1 MDCRQAVE
9 YIHSLERFGIKPG
22 LERIGLLCS
31 ALGNPQNNCRF
42 IHVAGTNGKGSTSTL
57 IANVLSRCGFV
68 TGLYTSPYV
77 TDFRER
83 IQLGGRMIDPAGLA
97 RVVERVKNAVEE
109 NSIEITE
116 FEAVTA
122 AAFLW
127 FSEMKCDYVVLET
140 GLGGRFDATN
150 VIPPAAVSV
159 ITSISYDHMNILG
172 STIEAIAGE
181 KCGIIKPGT
190 KVVTYPLQNKTALGV
205 IKDTCSRLSVPL
217 IIPDSG
223 KISVL
228 RSDFRGTL
236 ASYGSLEYRLRLP
249 GEHIVYNSVTAI
261 EAIRAL
267 GENIPDEKII
277 DGFYDTVMPART
289 ELVRE
294 KPAVIIDGGHNE
306 DCAAAL
312 RAYVQKYLA
321 GKRIVA
327 VSSLMADKDYEAYVS
342 AIAPLADVF
351 IATKASVP
359 RALPARDLCACA
371 EKYCGRCLC
380 IPSPSEAA
388 QRALEEADES
398 DVILVCGSFYLAGD
412 IRSRFTGDEN
422 ND

>member
-1 MDCRQAVE
+1 MDCRQAIE

-31 ALGNPQNNCRF
+31 VLGNPQNNCRY

-97 RVVERVKNAVEE
+97 RVVEKVKNAVEE
-109 NSIEITE
+109 NGIDITE

-122 AAFLW
+122 AAFLYY
-127 FSEMKCDYVVLET
+127 SEMKCDYVVLET

-172 STIEAIAGE
+172 DTIEAIAGE

-190 KVVTYPLQNKTALGV
+190 AVVTYPLQNGKALGV
-205 IKDTCSRLSVPL
+205 IRETCSRLGVPL
-217 IIPDSG
+217 ILPDSRE
-223 KISVL
+223 ISIL
-228 RSDFRGTL
+228 RSDFRGTHAL
-236 ASYGSLEYRLRLP
+236 YGSLEYDLRLP
-249 GEHIVYNSVTAI
+249 GEHMVYNSVTAI

-267 GENIPDEKII
+267 GENITDDKII
-277 DGFYDTVMPART
+277 EGFYDTVMPART

-312 RAYVQKYLA
+312 KAYIEKYLT

-359 RALPARDLCACA
+359 RALPAEDLCKCA
-371 EKYCGRCLC
+371 EEYCGRCIC
-380 IPSPSEAA
+380 IPSPQDAA
-388 QRALEEADES
+388 DRALEEAGED
-398 DVILVCGSFYLAGD
+398 DVVLICGSFYLAGD
-412 IRSRFTGDEN
+412 IRSRFTGEKEDE
-422 ND
+422 

>member
-1 MDCRQAVE
+1 M
-9 YIHSLERFGIKPG
+9 
-22 LERIGLLCS
+22 
-31 ALGNPQNNCRF
+31 
-42 IHVAGTNGKGSTSTL
+42 
-57 IANVLSRCGFV
+57 
-68 TGLYTSPYV
+68 
-77 TDFRER
+77 
-83 IQLGGRMIDPAGLA
+83 
-97 RVVERVKNAVEE
+97 
-109 NSIEITE
+109 
-116 FEAVTA
+116 
-122 AAFLW
+122 
-127 FSEMKCDYVVLET
+127 
-140 GLGGRFDATN
+140 
-150 VIPPAAVSV
+150 
-159 ITSISYDHMNILG
+159 
-172 STIEAIAGE
+172 
-181 KCGIIKPGT
+181 
-190 KVVTYPLQNKTALGV
+190 
-205 IKDTCSRLSVPL
+205 
-217 IIPDSG
+217 
-223 KISVL
+223 
-228 RSDFRGTL
+228 
-236 ASYGSLEYRLRLP
+236 
-249 GEHIVYNSVTAI
+249 YNSVTAI

>member
-1 MDCRQAVE
+1 MDCRQAIE
-9 YIHSLERFGIKPG
+9 YIHSLERFGIMPG

-31 ALGNPQNNCRF
+31 VLGNPQNNCKY

-97 RVVERVKNAVEE
+97 RVVEKVKYAVEE
-109 NSIEITE
+109 NGIEITE

-172 STIEAIAGE
+172 DTIEAIAGE

-190 KVVTYPLQNKTALGV
+190 KVVTYPLQNEKALGV
-205 IKDTCSRLSVPL
+205 IKDTCSRLAVPL
-217 IIPDSG
+217 IIPDSLD
-223 KISVL
+223 ISIL
-228 RSDFRGTL
+228 RSDFRGTF

-249 GEHIVYNSVTAI
+249 GEHMVYNSVTAV

-267 GENIPDEKII
+267 GENIPGEKII

-312 RAYVQKYLA
+312 RAYVLKYLE

-327 VSSLMADKDYEAYVS
+327 VSSLMADKDYGAYVS

-351 IATKASVP
+351 IATKAPVP
-359 RALPARDLCACA
+359 RALPAEELCECA
-371 EKYCGRCLC
+371 KEHCGTCLC
-380 IPSPSEAA
+380 IPSPPDAA
-388 QRALEEADES
+388 DRALTEAGED
-398 DVILVCGSFYLAGD
+398 DVILICGSFYLAGD
-412 IRSRFTGDEN
+412 IRSRFTGDDK